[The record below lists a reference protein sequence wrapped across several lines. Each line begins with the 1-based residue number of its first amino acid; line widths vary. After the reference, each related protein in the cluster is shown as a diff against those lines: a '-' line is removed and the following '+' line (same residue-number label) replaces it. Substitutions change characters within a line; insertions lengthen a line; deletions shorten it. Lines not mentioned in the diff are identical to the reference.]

1 MSQAIRRVALGLF
14 IFTCFVFD
22 AAVGLLV
29 LASAWAI
36 Q

>member
-14 IFTCFVFD
+14 VFTCFLFE
-22 AAVGLLV
+22 AAVGILV
-29 LASAWAI
+29 LACAWAI